1 MFNSAD
7 DRHEFKPLLVEIEE
21 RPLNPL
27 GRAVFWIVIM
37 ALLFACL
44 WMIFGQVDVVV
55 TARGKV
61 IPSGEIKRI
70 QPLNSG
76 VVRSILVEAGDYV
89 TKGQVLLEIDP
100 SDVDPELASLR
111 ADLKQVEL
119 EVVRIDALLQ
129 NREFHVDTDFFDVD
143 VLRVQQEIYSAEQK
157 RLQQKVQAK
166 QEVLLQLDEQ
176 LAVEQQVAGQSE
188 YMTTLLTDRL
198 TRLEQVRDIISRD
211 EYETTQSELQRYRTE
226 LESSRHHSAELRA
239 RKLQTFQEIAFIRE
253 DERNRLLTD
262 LAEKKQRQLYLQA
275 QIEQTE
281 FRSSRQQITA
291 PVDGHVSRLLFHTIG
306 GVVTPAEDLAYIVP
320 AESPLLVKALLLNKD
335 AGFVA
340 RGMDASIKID
350 TFNFQK
356 YGTIEG
362 KVLQVSRDS
371 MEDEHLGLVYEIYI
385 DPGKNTLLVDG
396 VDTPIVPGMSVTAEV
411 KVGKRRIIEFFLY
424 PVIKYL
430 DEGISVR

>member
-1 MFNSAD
+1 M
-7 DRHEFKPLLVEIEE
+7 
-21 RPLNPL
+21 
-27 GRAVFWIVIM
+27 
-37 ALLFACL
+37 
-44 WMIFGQVDVVV
+44 
-55 TARGKV
+55 
-61 IPSGEIKRI
+61 
-70 QPLNSG
+70 
-76 VVRSILVEAGDYV
+76 VRSILVEAGDYV

-119 EVVRIDALLQ
+119 EVMRIDALLQ
-129 NREFHVDTDFFDVD
+129 NRDFHADAEFFDVD

-157 RLQQKVQAK
+157 RLQQQVQAK

-176 LAVEQQVAGQSE
+176 LAAEQQVAGQSE
-188 YMTTLLTDRL
+188 YMRTLLTERL
-198 TRLEQVRDIISRD
+198 GRLEQVRDIISRD
-211 EYETTQSELQRYRTE
+211 EYETTQSDLQRYRTE
-226 LESSRHHSAELRA
+226 FAASQHRSAELLA
-239 RKLQTFQEIAFIRE
+239 RKQQTLQEIAFIRE
-253 DERNRLLTD
+253 DDRNRLLAE

-320 AESPLLVKALLLNKD
+320 AESPLLIKAMLLNKD
-335 AGFVA
+335 AGFVTKD
-340 RGMDASIKID
+340 MPASVKID

-362 KVLQVSRDS
+362 TVLQVSRDS
-371 MEDEHLGLVYEIYI
+371 VEDEHLGLVYETYI
-385 DPGKNTLLVDG
+385 APEKSTLVIDG
-396 VDTPIVPGMSVTAEV
+396 VETPIVAGMSVSAEV

-424 PVIKYL
+424 PLIKYL
-430 DEGISVR
+430 DEGVSVM